1 MKTMRALTTLENHM
15 DLMNDALKEVKHKM
29 TSNATT
35 TIDFIQKINKER
47 EGDYIKVPEIE
58 NLETCM
64 HNLHVKLS
72 LKKGEL
78 QQDVNTSIW
87 AQ

>member
-1 MKTMRALTTLENHM
+1 MRALTTLENHM
-15 DLMNDALKEVKHKM
+15 DLMNDALREVKHKL

-35 TIDFIQKINKER
+35 TIDFIQKINKET

-64 HNLHVKLS
+64 HTLHVKLS

-78 QQDVNTSIW
+78 QQDANTSI
-87 AQ
+87 